1 MSDLDPHFDKSIVEI
16 VDLQAIERI
25 ARQRQHTIDIYRDN
39 LKRYLKHM
47 SDDAEKAQD
56 YMRRLI
62 REGAPIDDELSE
74 MLQAGCALQIV
85 AGTMRMA
92 MERNQSEAAE

>member
-1 MSDLDPHFDKSIVEI
+1 MSDLVQFQPIENPAERRA
-16 VDLQAIERI
+16 LQLERH
-25 ARQRQHTIDIYRDN
+25 RLYQIDIHRDWLN
-39 LKRYLKHM
+39 RHLKNM
-47 SDDAEKAQD
+47 SNEAEKAQD

-62 REGAPIDDELSE
+62 REGEDVSDELDE
-74 MLQAGCALQIV
+74 MLQAGLALQIV